1 MGAALEDIGANATMI
16 QMFGLM
22 ESRNK
27 WQVRLVKR
35 VCGFS
40 LITPFF

>member
-27 WQVRLVKR
+27 WQAPR
-35 VCGFS
+35 V
-40 LITPFF
+40 ITSAAFH